1 MKIHKKLLIHLL
13 LTDGVGPVFIYRA
26 LSALSGIKD
35 QAEVI
40 HHYMSH
46 HDELMRDLELLFD
59 QESSD
64 LASKGICSV
73 AAAEKLKK
81 SLNLVDLVQEIQD
94 IQDSGVSIDSCFD
107 EEYPELLR
115 HIYAPPVLLYR
126 QGRVLAT
133 DQQFLSVVGSR
144 NATNYGISCV
154 NELLSSVARAGC
166 NLVSGGALGIDTAV
180 HRVALDYGA
189 YTTVVLGSGLLQL
202 YPYANKSLFE
212 EVLAKGGTLISP
224 FSMRQ
229 RPEKGTFPARN
240 RVIAGLAPVCL
251 VIEASAKSG
260 ALITASYALDSGRT
274 VCAVPGSIFSETSQG
289 CHELLRK
296 GAVLVSS
303 AQDVLRELGCV
314 VEPETAVSVESVS
327 APMKSE
333 LVQENNFFLFL
344 SRQPRSEEEIADFL
358 QKTLQETQE
367 FLFDLQL
374 EGKIQQQFTGLWGL
388 SGR

>member
-1 MKIHKKLLIHLL
+1 MTTHKKLLIHLL
-13 LTDGVGPVFIYRA
+13 LADGVGPVFIYRA

-40 HHYMSH
+40 HHYVKH
-46 HDELMRDLELLFD
+46 HDELARDLQVLFD
-59 QESSD
+59 QKPFD
-64 LASKGICSV
+64 LVAKGICSASV
-73 AAAEKLKK
+73 AEKLKK
-81 SLNLVDLVQEIQD
+81 SLSSVDTAQEFQD
-94 IQDSGVSIDSCFD
+94 IQNSSVSVDSCFD

-126 QGRVLAT
+126 RGRVLT
-133 DQQFLSVVGSR
+133 PDQQFLSVVGSR
-144 NATNYGISCV
+144 SATTYGLSCV
-154 NELLSSVARAGC
+154 KELLPAAARAGC
-166 NLVSGGALGIDTAV
+166 NLVSGGAVGIDTAV
-180 HRVALDYGA
+180 HRIALDCGA
-189 YTTVVLGSGLLQL
+189 STTVVLGSGLLQL

-212 EVLAKGGTLISP
+212 ELVAQGGTLLSP

-229 RPEKGTFPARN
+229 RPERGTFPARN
-240 RVIAGLAPVCL
+240 RVIAGLSSVCL

-289 CHELLRK
+289 SHELLRK

-303 AQDVLRELGCV
+303 AQDVLRELGYV
-314 VEPETAVSVESVS
+314 TDLGNVMSDENVPEPVRG
-327 APMKSE
+327 E
-333 LVQENNFFLFL
+333 LAQENNFFLFL

-358 QKTLQETQE
+358 QKTIQETQD